1 MSADPVVALEDR
13 RAARAG
19 VVSGGTLT
27 PVTLELDFHEAM
39 VELYRR
45 AKREIHYT
53 ARYFIDMVS
62 NDGGRET
69 ARYLLDTKEP
79 SDGYVVLWEHGRLD
93 LSVEAE
99 VLRPRWHDLFNDGQ
113 RATAARRLRDYG
125 FDVDVYLE
133 QLGRVGS

>member
-1 MSADPVVALEDR
+1 MNADPVVGGDDPNATR
-13 RAARAG
+13 TSTA
-19 VVSGGTLT
+19 SGGTLT

-93 LSVEAE
+93 SSVEAE
-99 VLRPRWHDLFNDGQ
+99 VLRPRWHDLFNDEQ
-113 RATAARRLRDYG
+113 RATAVRRLRDYG
-125 FDVDVYLE
+125 FDVDAYLAR
-133 QLGRVGS
+133 LGEAGS

>member
-1 MSADPVVALEDR
+1 MSADPVVAIDDR
-13 RAARAG
+13 HATRTSTAT
-19 VVSGGTLT
+19 GGTLP

-62 NDGGRET
+62 NDGGREA
-69 ARYLLDTKEP
+69 ARYLLDTREP

-99 VLRPRWHDLFNDGQ
+99 VLRPHWHDLFSDDQ
-113 RATAARRLRDYG
+113 RATAVRRLREYG
-125 FDVDVYLE
+125 FDVDVYLARLTE
-133 QLGRVGS
+133 AGS

>member
-1 MSADPVVALEDR
+1 
-13 RAARAG
+13 
-19 VVSGGTLT
+19 
-27 PVTLELDFHEAM
+27 VTLELDFHEAM

-45 AKREIHYT
+45 AKREVHYA

-99 VLRPRWHDLFNDGQ
+99 VLRPRWHDLFNDDQ
-113 RATAARRLRDYG
+113 RATAVRRLREYG
-125 FDVDVYLE
+125 FDVDAY
-133 QLGRVGS
+133 LGRLGEAGS

>member
-1 MSADPVVALEDR
+1 LSADPVVAIDDR
-13 RAARAG
+13 HATHPG
-19 VVSGGTLT
+19 VASGGTLT

-45 AKREIHYT
+45 AKHEIHYT

-62 NDGGRET
+62 NDGGLET

-93 LSVEAE
+93 SSVEAE
-99 VLRPRWHDLFNDGQ
+99 VLRPRWHDLFNDEQ
-113 RATAARRLRDYG
+113 RATAVRRLRDYG
-125 FDVDVYLE
+125 FDVDAYLAR
-133 QLGRVGS
+133 LGEAGS

>member
-1 MSADPVVALEDR
+1 MSADPVAVFHDR
-13 RAARAG
+13 HATRTGTA
-19 VVSGGTLT
+19 SGGTLT

-62 NDGGRET
+62 NEGGRET

-99 VLRPRWHDLFNDGQ
+99 VLRPCWHNLFNDEQ
-113 RATAARRLRDYG
+113 RAIAIRRLREYG
-125 FDVDVYLE
+125 FDVDAYLE
-133 QLGRVGS
+133 QLGEAGS